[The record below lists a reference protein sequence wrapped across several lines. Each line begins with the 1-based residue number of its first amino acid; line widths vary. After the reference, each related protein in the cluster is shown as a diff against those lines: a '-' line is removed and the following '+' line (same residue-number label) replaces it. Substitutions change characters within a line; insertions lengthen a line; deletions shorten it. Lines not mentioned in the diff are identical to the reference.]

1 MNSQF
6 SDNNREILEIH
17 TSCCLERKNVRSKME
32 RIREKLENLLGYDR
46 DEIRLIGIEPGCLTF
61 VFSLPEVTTENL
73 TDLYKSGIW
82 SINVFKIE
90 TACYII
96 EPGNIYW

>member
-1 MNSQF
+1 
-6 SDNNREILEIH
+6 
-17 TSCCLERKNVRSKME
+17 ME
-32 RIREKLENLLGYDR
+32 RIRQKLANLLRYNPA
-46 DEIRLIGIEPGCLTF
+46 EIRLIGIKPGCLTF
-61 VFSLPEVTTENL
+61 VFSLPEVTTKNL

-82 SINVFKIE
+82 SIKVFKIE